1 MPTLKENCKLHCI
14 ISLFCVT
21 GCLSRS
27 YKHRPYP
34 KKALLS
40 TKTIVGETFSKICHC
55 SDPSMN
61 IHEVVKLP

>member
-1 MPTLKENCKLHCI
+1 MPTLKENCKLHYI

-34 KKALLS
+34 KKDTFIHKDHGRKNTFKDLS
-40 TKTIVGETFSKICHC
+40 LF
-55 SDPSMN
+55 
-61 IHEVVKLP
+61 